1 MPRSGLTS
9 ARHGKRTDRGH
20 HSGPSGRSVGSGG
33 EAFYTSKSILSIDR
47 TAVPV
52 RPTLAIPEGTVVVYT
67 ESGLMASL
75 LQEIGDLKTAV
86 RRIESHLGVL
96 GEAIS
101 LREIPDDEARTQI
114 LSAFQQAGDEPF
126 YYDDLSEK
134 LRLPIEQ
141 VARLCEA
148 LIAEGVLGEKVAD
161 ER

>member
-1 MPRSGLTS
+1 MPRSGLMSTRR
-9 ARHGKRTDRGH
+9 AKRTDRGH
-20 HSGPSGRSVGSGG
+20 HSRPSGRSVGSGS
-33 EAFYTSKSILSIDR
+33 EAFNTHKNVLSIGR

-52 RPTLAIPEGTVVVYT
+52 SPTLTMSEGTAVLYT

-86 RRIESHLGVL
+86 RRIESHLGIG

-101 LREIPDDEARTQI
+101 LREIPDDDARAQI
-114 LSAFQQAGDEPF
+114 LSAFQGAGDEPL

-141 VARLCEA
+141 VARLCEV